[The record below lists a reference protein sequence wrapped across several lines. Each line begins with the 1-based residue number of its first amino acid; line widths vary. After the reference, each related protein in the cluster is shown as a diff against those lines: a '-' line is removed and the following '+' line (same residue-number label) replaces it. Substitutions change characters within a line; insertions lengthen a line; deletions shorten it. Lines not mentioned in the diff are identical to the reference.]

1 MISQVAAGLLVFLA
15 FVSADRRFCLNSHK
29 LEKPRLCRDSC
40 TMYGIDQRTNTAS
53 RARLRCPGDAVYRVR
68 VPPCSSGHAEASV
81 CCSPRQALQTGRHE
95 PDFPSPESQL
105 KAHIPSSKPIYFQL
119 KATLPSVKLLGEGRK
134 LRTWQRWKDATL
146 WAGASYFRALYVPPS
161 LMLVVKFN
169 QRINRNT
176 SSHSGAESMIVRSRP
191 HNWWRGSGSLRL
203 LSSPA
208 AEPLPASSGIPDPF
222 LPVT

>member
-146 WAGASYFRALYVPPS
+146 WGWSELFPS
-161 LMLVVKFN
+161 
-169 QRINRNT
+169 
-176 SSHSGAESMIVRSRP
+176 
-191 HNWWRGSGSLRL
+191 SLR
-203 LSSPA
+203 PA
-208 AEPLPASSGIPDPF
+208 IAHAGGEIQPAHQQKYLVPF
-222 LPVT
+222 RRRVNDYAFAAA